1 MLAQSSDPLEK
12 IVSDSKNESKNDV
25 CCAVGV
31 AASEKIAERDLK
43 NMDKYK
49 ETITKVANSKCIPPS
64 LVAAVISR
72 ESHAGTA
79 LKDGWGDHGNAFG
92 LMQVWPTL
100 SKLDDPNW
108 VQCQPEGFLSFSLLF
123 SDNFLVRIKPT
134 LIYFPAAS
142 TRGGT
147 LANIKART
155 GASTW

>member
-1 MLAQSSDPLEK
+1 MLAQSSDPSEK
-12 IVSDSKNESKNDV
+12 FASDSKNESKNDV

-92 LMQVWPTL
+92 LMQVWPIL
-100 SKLDDPNW
+100 SKLNGPNW

-123 SDNFLVRIKPT
+123 
-134 LIYFPAAS
+134 PAAS

-147 LANIKART
+147 LANIKEEQVHLHGETAACFPELF
-155 GASTW
+155 GKQGN